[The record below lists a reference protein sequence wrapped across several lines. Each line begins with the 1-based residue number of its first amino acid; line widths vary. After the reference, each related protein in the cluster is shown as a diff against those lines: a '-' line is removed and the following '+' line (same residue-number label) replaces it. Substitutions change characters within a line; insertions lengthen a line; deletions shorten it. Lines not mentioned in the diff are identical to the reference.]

1 VQIVSEA
8 GNVPFRFRGVD
19 DSPVQEK
26 DKPVDGGS
34 GLYEKLTGALAQL
47 DQLKDASDIDLL

>member
-1 VQIVSEA
+1 VA
-8 GNVPFRFRGVD
+8 FGFRGVD